1 MTSASMKKQSRIF
14 IDNAVTRLGG
24 IDVGKYPMHHF
35 LYDHAPPQE
44 VWPLRIDFTG
54 TDEWVKGCYRFRENS
69 EIFAIE
75 FVREGHFQ
83 FVQDNAEFP
92 AGPDTVFLVRPGC
105 DVEMSCDTAAIARKR
120 TISIAGPMLSAFLDT
135 LGLARANLIQIRHSA
150 ELDGCYDEATRLLRE
165 RPDDFASQSSLLL
178 CRMLHLL
185 AFDFRREHTQEPL
198 AAILR
203 YLDRNLGETA
213 TIDELSEH
221 FHLSAATLHRL
232 FRRHLGVSPIHY
244 QLKRKME
251 AAKRLLLATEEPIKE
266 IAFRLGYSNA
276 LYFSSEFHR
285 FTGESPR
292 NFRRRRLNPPES
304 H

>member
-1 MTSASMKKQSRIF
+1 MAAASLKQQSRIL
-14 IDNAVTRLGG
+14 IDNRVTRLGG
-24 IDVGKYPMHHF
+24 VDVGKYPMHHF

-105 DVEMSCDTAAIARKR
+105 DVEMWCDTAAIARKR
-120 TISIAGPMLSAFLDT
+120 TISITGPLLSALLET
-135 LGLARANLIQIRHSA
+135 LGLARTNLIQIRNPA
-150 ELDGCYDEATRLLRE
+150 ELDGCFDEALRLLRE
-165 RPDDFASQSSLLL
+165 RPDDFAPQCSLLL
-178 CRMLHLL
+178 YRMLNQL
-185 AFDFRREHTQEPL
+185 AVDFRRENTPEPL
-198 AAILR
+198 SAILH
-203 YLDRNLGETA
+203 YLDRNLCETA
-213 TIDELSEH
+213 TIEELLEE

-244 QLKRKME
+244 QLQRKME
-251 AAKRLLLATEEPIKE
+251 AAKRLLTATEEPIKE
-266 IAFRLGYSNA
+266 IAYRLGYSNA

-304 H
+304 R